1 VSRLLDNM
9 NPQQREGIQAVDG
22 PVLLLAGAG
31 SGKTRVIT
39 HRIAYLIEERG
50 VRPDQILAVTFTNKA
65 ATEMAERVDKLLG
78 HSAVARPL
86 LSTFHSFCVRV
97 LRRDIEALRV
107 NNSGLTRTF
116 AIYDE
121 ADQQAVV
128 KTALKRLAID
138 DKQLKPRVALGRI
151 SWAKNHMIDPQ
162 EYFLASTNPME
173 EKIAHIF
180 EIYRKE
186 LFKANALDFDDLL
199 LETVRLLKV
208 APEVR
213 ERYNRR
219 YKYLLIDEYQDTN
232 RPQYELMKLLA
243 GPAHNV
249 CVVGDED
256 QSIYSWRGAD
266 IRNIL
271 EFEKDF
277 PEVRTIRLEQNYR
290 STQIILEGASAVVA
304 NNIQRK
310 GKTLFTTRE
319 GGSLI
324 GYYEAPDGENEALFI
339 ADRIQQY
346 LREAGQSDPD
356 VPPRCAVLYRTNSQS
371 RLVEEALRR
380 YQIQYHMVGGFSF
393 YERAEV
399 KDILSYMKLVLNPH
413 DSIAF
418 ARVVNSPARGIGKTT
433 METLERIALTAGLS
447 TWDAV
452 ARATKEQLLPA
463 RALQALAK
471 FRRLIEDARAMLG
484 PNFAD
489 KLTAD
494 LAPEGDAA
502 EQNGIEAAASV
513 DAAELNPVEIA
524 VESDEDD
531 VAAAEPDTSFD
542 TSFNFG
548 FDFGPSE
555 EISTIAPENAAGTV
569 HYDAYDRLDHA
580 DSDDWYLSDAQLDR
594 LRDKVA
600 RLEEQARKLGTS
612 APELNV
618 TTITKGWFRVR
629 IMFDPQETGG
639 WSIVAMKGTHLD
651 STDFGVLKGE
661 QIPHNIDFSGWDCDL
676 CNRQIERKQLF
687 LLRKGSEYERAGST
701 CIERFKNIRPRI
713 FQFHSEAK
721 DSLRTWL
728 SQEGTKEI
736 PQSRPSLYSL
746 ADSIRGVQQSKS
758 EATDVQPRQVAAPF
772 ILATLTPRSPMGSL
786 ESGPPPANLAE
797 FNPFAPVVLKRG
809 ANITPERAAEIL
821 MADERDAGA
830 GGFRKPGDAAT
841 LPELIKFLND
851 RSGYIRTLEEEAT
864 PESFSRI
871 ENLKELANAAQD
883 AQERGETLSEF
894 LDHAA
899 LVSDADSYSAEARV
913 TLMTLHAA
921 KGLEFPLVFIAG
933 MEEGLFPSSRTLV
946 DPGGLEEER
955 RLCYVGMTR
964 AMDTLIMT
972 RARYRRRYGSDMP
985 DSTIPSR
992 FLEEVPSRLIED
1004 LGSPAPRPQ
1013 FSGSAYATPYPQ
1025 RSRFGRPIGGEE
1037 GDRHYSY
1044 EDEDQSANPPA
1055 NRRTASKFSTT
1066 RVAPGS
1072 RPVSTSGSVDNI
1084 ANFFAARGQKFAR
1097 PKLDI
1102 PEPTGKTGLRQGS
1115 RVRHPKYGEGTV
1127 FRREG
1132 EGDDAKI
1139 TVQFQQHGVKKLVEK
1154 FAQLEAL

>member
-1 VSRLLDNM
+1 M

-50 VRPDQILAVTFTNKA
+50 VPADSILAVTFTNKA
-65 ATEMAERVDKLLG
+65 ASEMAERVDKILG
-78 HSAVARPL
+78 HTSLAKPL

-107 NNSGLTRTF
+107 NGSGLTRTF

-121 ADQQAVV
+121 VDQQAVV
-128 KTALKRLAID
+128 KAALKRLAID

-219 YKYLLIDEYQDTN
+219 YRYLLIDEYQDTN

-243 GPAHNV
+243 GPGRNV

-304 NNIQRK
+304 NNTQRK

-339 ADRIQQY
+339 ADRIQHY
-346 LREAGQSDPD
+346 IRAAGGVEDL
-356 VPPRCAVLYRTNSQS
+356 PRCAVLYRTNSQS

-393 YERAEV
+393 YDRAEV
-399 KDILSYMKLVLNPH
+399 KDILSYMKLVMNPH
-413 DSIAF
+413 DSIAL

-433 METLERIALTAGLS
+433 METLERIALTTGTS
-447 TWDAV
+447 TWDAIT
-452 ARATKEQLLPA
+452 RATQERLLPA
-463 RALQALAK
+463 RALQALAN
-471 FRRLIEDARAMLG
+471 FRRLIRDARTMLG
-484 PNFAD
+484 PGFAER
-489 KLTAD
+489 LTAD
-494 LAPEGDAA
+494 LAAEEGA
-502 EQNGIEAAASV
+502 EAVNVTEDGSV
-513 DAAELNPVEIA
+513 DFNVDELAPYPVT
-524 VESDEDD
+524 D
-531 VAAAEPDTSFD
+531 VAATPEPDTSFD

-548 FDFGPSE
+548 FDFGPTE
-555 EISTIAPENAAGTV
+555 EISTIAPENA
-569 HYDAYDRLDHA
+569 R
-580 DSDDWYLSDAQLDR
+580 DSDA
-594 LRDKVA
+594 A
-600 RLEEQARKLGTS
+600 HAIG
-612 APELNV
+612 
-618 TTITKGWFRVR
+618 
-629 IMFDPQETGG
+629 
-639 WSIVAMKGTHLD
+639 
-651 STDFGVLKGE
+651 
-661 QIPHNIDFSGWDCDL
+661 
-676 CNRQIERKQLF
+676 
-687 LLRKGSEYERAGST
+687 
-701 CIERFKNIRPRI
+701 
-713 FQFHSEAK
+713 
-721 DSLRTWL
+721 
-728 SQEGTKEI
+728 
-736 PQSRPSLYSL
+736 
-746 ADSIRGVQQSKS
+746 AD
-758 EATDVQPRQVAAPF
+758 
-772 ILATLTPRSPMGSL
+772 
-786 ESGPPPANLAE
+786 
-797 FNPFAPVVLKRG
+797 FNPFAPVVLKKS
-809 ANITPERAAEIL
+809 ANLTPDRTGEIL
-821 MADERDAGA
+821 MQSEPERVE
-830 GGFRKPGDAAT
+830 GFRKPGDAAT

-851 RSGYIRTLEEEAT
+851 RSGYIRALEEEAT

-899 LVSDADSYSAEARV
+899 LVSDADQYSAEARV

-921 KGLEFPLVFIAG
+921 KGLEFPLVFMAG

-946 DPGGLEEER
+946 DPNGLEEER

-964 AMDTLIMT
+964 AMDTLVMT

-985 DSTIPSR
+985 ETSIPSR

-1013 FSGSAYATPYPQ
+1013 FSGSPYATPYPQ
-1025 RSRFGRPIGGEE
+1025 RNRFGDPASAEE
-1037 GDRHYSY
+1037 GERHYSY
-1044 EDEDQSANPPA
+1044 EDEDQSARPNVNSGA
-1055 NRRTASKFSTT
+1055 AAGKFSTT
-1066 RVAPGS
+1066 RIAPGS
-1072 RPVSTSGSVDNI
+1072 RPIPAGGSVDNI
-1084 ANFFAARGQKFAR
+1084 ASFFAGRGQKFAR
-1097 PKLDI
+1097 PKLDV
-1102 PEPTGKTGLRQGS
+1102 PQPTGKTGLRQGS